1 MLLFVNIS
9 GVWEYYMFDE
19 CRVHSFQRE
28 SYDLFDLL
36 KEFNSIFICSL
47 LKDIILSQVWCH
59 KFVIPALRPEDH
71 KLKASLNSTTRPCLN
86 KTKQTQNHFQVI
98 IEELSADN

>member
-19 CRVHSFQRE
+19 YRVHSFQRE

-36 KEFNSIFICSL
+36 KEFNSIFHL
-47 LKDIILSQVWCH
+47 LSVEGYNFKPGMVPQVCN
-59 KFVIPALRPEDH
+59 P
-71 KLKASLNSTTRPCLN
+71 STEARGP
-86 KTKQTQNHFQVI
+86 QT
-98 IEELSADN
+98 